1 MRYALIQN
9 GIVANVVEQDDTPS
23 IPGQWVACGDAGPGW
38 AFDGETFTA
47 GASINAVPRSVS
59 RFEARAALHY
69 AGLLESVEAYM
80 AQPGVD
86 VITRLAWADA
96 TDFERDSPMLAS
108 IAALLNLTEQQ
119 VDDLFRAAAQISV

>member
-1 MRYALIQN
+1 MRYALIQG

-47 GASINAVPRSVS
+47 GASINAVPRSVT
-59 RFEARAALHY
+59 RFQARAALHY
-69 AGLLESVEAYM
+69 AGLLETVEAYM
-80 AQPGVD
+80 AQPGLD

-96 TDFERDSPMLAS
+96 AFERSSPTLAS